1 MQELQKYKMPFSMR
15 THTLQVEIPAKD
27 LEIAAL
33 QRPYVV
39 YLANEGKINSIAII
53 AKSNE
58 AAEYP

>member
-1 MQELQKYKMPFSMR
+1 MPFSIR
-15 THTLQVEIPAKD
+15 THTLQVEIRAKD